1 MCGLSL
7 VRRVFA
13 VSLIVLSAG
22 CGGSSAPTPTP
33 TSPSPSAPSVAS
45 VAVTGPASLTAAGQT
60 SQLTATA
67 TMSDSTT
74 QNVTNSA
81 TWQSS
86 NQAVMTVSGVGLVT
100 ATAAGQATITATTQG
115 RSGTLAMSVVLPVT
129 TTFEGSVAGGAGPA
143 GQSGAFRASIQSPVS
158 AAAVHPLAVVG
169 ASGTLTLIN
178 GGGTSILA
186 GTFDTVTNSMS
197 LSGGGFALTGT
208 VGQGAFTG
216 TYTGPASTNGAF
228 AGLNSTGTTVTVMCG
243 TYSGT
248 DTGSGIWNLQ
258 VAASGAASGVTRPN
272 FHVTRDPQP
281 RSSLL
286 TGQLTGNTLTLRS
299 VDIRPDGSTFT
310 ATATGTVQGT
320 SVTGTHDNG
329 QGTFSGSAAA
339 CR

>member
-7 VRRVFA
+7 VRRVLA
-13 VSLIVLSAG
+13 VSLTVFSVG
-22 CGGSSAPTPTP
+22 CGGSSSPTPTP
-33 TSPSPSAPSVAS
+33 ASPSPSAPTVAS
-45 VAVTGPASLTAAGQT
+45 VAVTGPAALTAVGQT

-74 QNVTNSA
+74 QNVTNA
-81 TWQSS
+81 AAWQSS

-100 ATAAGQATITATTQG
+100 AAAAGQATITATTQG
-115 RSGTLAMSVVLPVT
+115 RSGTLAMSVVLSVT
-129 TTFEGSVAGGAGPA
+129 TTFEGSVAGGAG
-143 GQSGAFRASIQSPVS
+143 QSGAFRVSIQSPVS
-158 AAAVHPLAVVG
+158 AAAVHTLAVVG
-169 ASGTLTLIN
+169 ASGSLTLIN
-178 GGGTSILA
+178 GGGTSILT
-186 GTFDTVTNSMS
+186 GTFDTVTNTLS

-272 FHVTRDPQP
+272 LSSRDPQP
-281 RSSLL
+281 RSQLM
-286 TGQLTGNTLTLRS
+286 TGQLNGNILTLRS